1 MTIPR
6 CAVPNVRRLAAW
18 ACVLLALSGCGKDP
32 AAQQHAVD
40 VHKDDVCAVCG
51 MYLDGSPGPRA
62 EAWVR
67 GRTAPLKFDST
78 RDFFA
83 YVLQPEN
90 RQRLQ
95 ALFVQDSE
103 RIDWEHPPGAAA
115 SFIDARTAFYVAWQP
130 RAGSMGPTL
139 APYATRARAEAAA
152 HAHGGEVLA
161 FDAVTTEL
169 VSSLDYR
176 CPARDAANSSPA
188 RQCLAPPRA
197 DAPFA
202 PRDRPVTS
210 MSHAASH
217 SAHDMQD

>member
-1 MTIPR
+1 MTQRPG
-6 CAVPNVRRLAAW
+6 CGLLRLL
-18 ACVLLALSGCGKDP
+18 VMVSLVLALAGCDKDP
-32 AAQQHAVD
+32 AAQQGAVD
-40 VHKDDVCAVCG
+40 VHPDDACAVCG

-67 GRTAPLKFDST
+67 GRAAPLKFDST

-103 RIDWEHPPGAAA
+103 RIDWEHPSGAAA
-115 SFIDARTAFYVAWQP
+115 SFVDARTAYYVAWQP

-139 APYATRARAEAAA
+139 APYATHARAEAAA

-161 FDAVTTEL
+161 FDAVTTAL
-169 VSSLDYR
+169 VATLDYR
-176 CPARDAANSSPA
+176 CPARDAANFSPA
-188 RQCLAPPRA
+188 RQC
-197 DAPFA
+197 FA
-202 PRDRPVTS
+202 PQRVDTPFPARDQPATS

-217 SAHDMQD
+217 AAHDVQD